1 MVEKRGLVRMN
12 FDRILIGTVANGLL
26 ESNLKKIILDI
37 YISFW
42 YLRALGVGLV
52 GERG

>member
-12 FDRILIGTVANGLL
+12 FNRILIAAMANGLL
-26 ESNLKKIILDI
+26 ESHLKKIILDI

-42 YLRALGVGLV
+42 YLRALGVGLL